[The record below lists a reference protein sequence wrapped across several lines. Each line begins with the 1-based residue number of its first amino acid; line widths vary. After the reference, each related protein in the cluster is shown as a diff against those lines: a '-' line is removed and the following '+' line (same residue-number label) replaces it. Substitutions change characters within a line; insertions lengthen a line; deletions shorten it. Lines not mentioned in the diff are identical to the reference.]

1 MMRLEI
7 IFSVL
12 ALLII
17 FVLLPM
23 QYNMR
28 AKHNA
33 ELVKGVVVKEA
44 TTNLQN
50 DVSKIVYVTTTKI
63 VTVKEIHDKN
73 SIKVQQIKQSDVVLT
88 DQLVTTINNGLCQY
102 KATTGC
108 NSSKLF

>member
-23 QYNMR
+23 QYNIR

-33 ELVKGVVVKEA
+33 ELVKGVVTKEA

-50 DVSKIVYVTTTKI
+50 DVNKVVYVTTTKI
-63 VTVKEIHDKN
+63 ITVKEIHEQN
-73 SIKVQQIKQSDVVLT
+73 SVKLQQVEQSNVTLT
-88 DQLVTTINNGLCQY
+88 DELITTINSGLCQY
-102 KATTGC
+102 KTTTGC
-108 NSSKLF
+108 NPSKLF